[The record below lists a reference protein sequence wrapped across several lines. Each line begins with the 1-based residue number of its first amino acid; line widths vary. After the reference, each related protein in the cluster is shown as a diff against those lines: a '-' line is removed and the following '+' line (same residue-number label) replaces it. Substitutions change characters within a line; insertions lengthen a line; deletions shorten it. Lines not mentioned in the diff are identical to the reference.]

1 MWDAITPKQV
11 QKWFNAQQ
19 EWRMGLWITLW
30 RRNGHPQWWRRGL
43 VMDWVQVGYQKCWV
57 FPWGFLGGGGYIT
70 NWRVWVPFL
79 QAVWIRYPPKILSIW
94 VPEPITSCGGSRNRH
109 HTKVAEFLDGQDL
122 IDNFMDYYDSMESIG
137 FLFSRLCNCIE
148 TEKSVFQCKIR

>member
-43 VMDWVQVGYQKCWV
+43 VMGRVQVGCHKCWV
-57 FPWGFLGGGGYIT
+57 FLGRFFIWGGGVSHPNTSLIDGFE
-70 NWRVWVPFL
+70 VP
-79 QAVWIRYPPKILSIW
+79 K
-94 VPEPITSCGGSRNRH
+94 PITSCGGSRNRH

-148 TEKSVFQCKIR
+148 TEKKSKGVSL

>member
-1 MWDAITPKQV
+1 MDHPVA
-11 QKWFNAQQ
+11 QKWPPTVMTA
-19 EWRMGLWITLW
+19 RLSDGLGSGRVPKML
-30 RRNGHPQWWRRGL
+30 GFPLGFFRG
-43 VMDWVQVGYQKCWV
+43 VGDISLIE
-57 FPWGFLGGGGYIT
+57 GFEYHFSRQFGSD
-70 NWRVWVPFL
+70 F
-79 QAVWIRYPPKILSIW
+79 PPKILSIW

-148 TEKSVFQCKIR
+148 IEKK

>member
-1 MWDAITPKQV
+1 MSPKCLD
-11 QKWFNAQQ
+11 
-19 EWRMGLWITLW
+19 GDIS
-30 RRNGHPQWWRRGL
+30 PQCL
-43 VMDWVQVGYQKCWV
+43 IPNVLS
-57 FPWGFLGGGGYIT
+57 GFE
-70 NWRVWVPFL
+70 
-79 QAVWIRYPPKILSIW
+79 

-148 TEKSVFQCKIR
+148 TEKN

>member
-1 MWDAITPKQV
+1 M
-11 QKWFNAQQ
+11 
-19 EWRMGLWITLW
+19 L
-30 RRNGHPQWWRRGL
+30 
-43 VMDWVQVGYQKCWV
+43 
-57 FPWGFLGGGGYIT
+57 GFLGRFFSGRGVSHPNNTSLIDG
-70 NWRVWVPFL
+70 FE
-79 QAVWIRYPPKILSIW
+79 